1 MALVI
6 WQDAAICHLKAIY
19 DYYRENA
26 SDEVAARILL
36 DLQNA
41 PDILVNFPEA
51 GSEEKGF
58 LDVSSNLRYL
68 VVRKNYKII
77 YLYENNICSILAI
90 WDVRQNPEQ
99 LQEMILN

>member
-1 MALVI
+1 MALII
-6 WQDAAICHLKAIY
+6 WQDAAVCHLRAIY

-26 SDEVAARILL
+26 SAEVAARILL

-41 PDILVNFPEA
+41 PDILASFPEA

-58 LDVSSNLRYL
+58 SHLSSNLRYL

-99 LQEMILN
+99 LQEMKFN